1 MTYAGKLFWQQVSN
15 GHWALGRET
24 RLIASVQ
31 ELGIRRTLPYAL
43 CPMPYALCP
52 MPYTPFPIPLRRRFI
67 VRRIYASTGSVV
79 GLKISA

>member
-31 ELGIRRTLPYAL
+31 ELGIRRTLPHAL
-43 CPMPYALCP
+43 CPMPYAL
-52 MPYTPFPIPLRRRFI
+52 YPIPNTFEKKIHCTAHIRFYWLSCGFEDQCI
-67 VRRIYASTGSVV
+67 I
-79 GLKISA
+79 